1 VRAALED
8 DGFAVVA
15 EATDAKEAVELALEQ
30 QPDICLF
37 DVDLPGNG
45 IWAAAEVATRL
56 PYTAVVMLARSERN
70 GQLLAA
76 LRAGA
81 VGYLLMDTDSLRL
94 PHALRGVIQG
104 EAAVPRRLV
113 SLLIDELRFREHR
126 GRLSVAGRRATRVT
140 SREWDV
146 AELMREGLTTAE
158 IAERLF
164 VSPVTVRRHVS
175 AIVRKLGVSDRESA
189 LELLQRRQHAA

>member
-15 EATDAKEAVELALEQ
+15 EATNATQAVELALEQ
-30 QPDICLF
+30 EPDICLL

-81 VGYLLMDTDSLRL
+81 VGYLLMDTDPLRL
-94 PHALRGVIQG
+94 SHALRGVIQG
-104 EAAVPRRLV
+104 EVAVPRRLV
-113 SLLIDELRFREHR
+113 SLLIDELRSREHR
-126 GRLSVAGRRATRVT
+126 GMLSVAGRRATRVT

-189 LELLQRRQHAA
+189 RELLQRRQHAA